1 MFLSSSFSKSA
12 FSYDIVLGFMFQLM
26 DLIFNLRICF
36 LVFEYG
42 HVLWSYRFF
51 RHMILELVMFSGW
64 AFCHVFQYTT
74 FHGMSSFFVLC
85 HVPSRVWVSELC
97 KRLVLCFMLHVLHIL
112 LCLCSQP
119 CYRFSVYVTVLHISH
134 VSRLSIEYQ
143 VWGIFIVII
152 TSFWWTTF

>member
-12 FSYDIVLGFMFQLM
+12 FSYDIVLWFMFQLM

-36 LVFEYG
+36 LDFEYG
-42 HVLWSYRFF
+42 HVLWSYVFWLS
-51 RHMILELVMFSGW
+51 ILSCITIHDFSW
-64 AFCHVFQYTT
+64 HVIV
-74 FHGMSSFFVLC
+74 SFVLC

-97 KRLVLCFMLHVLHIL
+97 KRLVLCFTLHVFHIL

-152 TSFWWTTF
+152 TSFWWTTV